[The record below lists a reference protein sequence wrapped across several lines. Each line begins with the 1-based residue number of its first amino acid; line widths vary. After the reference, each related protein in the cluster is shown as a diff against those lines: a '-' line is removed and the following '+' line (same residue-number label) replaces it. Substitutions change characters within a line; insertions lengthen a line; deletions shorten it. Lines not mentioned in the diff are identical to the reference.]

1 MNLPQDDKQRLIE
14 SFLVEA
20 SKADILALAQQ
31 AIIDHLNASSDH
43 DEKLEEYRRIDLNP
57 WELADELH
65 CIKDDE
71 SCFVHLS
78 SREFNFISTHEN
90 TDKSWSKFPV
100 YAHIHGGLAL
110 SITPFSCAWDSGVI
124 GYIKS
129 PSKELADDC
138 IKRLDNFFNG
148 RVQRDILTGD
158 LVEA

>member
-43 DEKLEEYRRIDLNP
+43 DEKLKEYLLTDLNH
-57 WELADELH
+57 WELEDE
-65 CIKDDE
+65 IDWFKEDE
-71 SCFVHLS
+71 ACFIHLS
-78 SREFNFISTHEN
+78 SRDFKLTSTHEN

-100 YAHIHGGLAL
+100 YAYSHGGLAL
-110 SITPFSCAWDSGVI
+110 STTPFSSPWDSGVL
-124 GYIKS
+124 GYIKA
-129 PSKELADDC
+129 PSKELATDK
-138 IKRLDNFFNG
+138 IKWLDNLLNG